1 MLTSVAC
8 ARPRLSS
15 RRSNSTMMWLQ
26 GNCAAGCCTFSG
38 PRLGEGPHAVQVP
51 APDPA
56 DGWGNWPPGRR
67 RAARSPEQPTP
78 APPPLQDQGPDAPIH
93 ADQLGVHRPSRGGYG
108 TSKHPG
114 GNRVYGCSPPTR
126 TERGR
131 RSQGLPITRARLTP
145 SATSPARTGPRAVTW
160 HSAFS
165 CSTGSLALAGL
176 LALSA
181 TAWSSRCGCS
191 FRWSLVSGRRARRGR
206 GRSCRWS
213 RRCAGT
219 SRSRRRSRRRRAA
232 YPTRSWSRRGTPAAA
247 SPARSLV
254 AP

>member
-1 MLTSVAC
+1 MLTSMAC

-56 DGWGNWPPGRR
+56 DGGETGPRS
-67 RAARSPEQPTP
+67 AA
-78 APPPLQDQGPDAPIH
+78 
-93 ADQLGVHRPSRGGYG
+93 SRGGYG

-114 GNRVYGCSPPTR
+114 GNRVYGRSPPTR

-160 HSAFS
+160 HTAFS

-191 FRWSLVSGRRARRGR
+191 FRWSLVSGRRAGRGR

-232 YPTRSWSRRGTPAAA
+232 SPTRSWSRRGTPAAA